1 MRRNF
6 QTLVVVHQLL
16 VFAAMVVQ
24 SVTDGW
30 LPPELQGHLGLDRSL
45 LDEAQGDE
53 PPFEAARALWWVLM
67 PASLAASAGVLFF
80 RRWGRT
86 LFVAVAAVGVLLVP
100 IGGLYV
106 DVGWT
111 VMVSSLAGLC
121 EGALIALMYFSP
133 LRRLFVPAHG
143 AEAV

>member
-1 MRRNF
+1 MKRNF

-16 VFAAMVVQ
+16 VFASTVVQ

-30 LPPELQGHLGLDRSL
+30 LPPELQGYLDLNRSL
-45 LDEAQGDE
+45 LDDARGDGS
-53 PPFEAARALWWVLM
+53 PFDTTSALWWVMTL
-67 PASLAASAGVLFF
+67 ASLAASAGVLFF

-111 VMVSSLAGLC
+111 VMLSSLAGLC

-133 LRRLFVPAHG
+133 LRKMFVSARG
-143 AEAV
+143 AEAA

>member
-16 VFAAMVVQ
+16 VFASAVVQ
-24 SVTDGW
+24 SVTDVW
-30 LPPELQGHLGLDRSL
+30 LPPELQGYLGVEQTLFEEGPGA
-45 LDEAQGDE
+45 EA
-53 PPFEAARALWWVLM
+53 PFEAARVLWWVLTA
-67 PASLAASAGVLFF
+67 ASLAASAGLLFF

-86 LFVAVAAVGVLLVP
+86 LFVAVAAVGVLLAP

-121 EGALIALMYFSP
+121 EGAIIALVYFSP
-133 LRRLFVPAHG
+133 LRKMFARAAG
-143 AEAV
+143 AEAA